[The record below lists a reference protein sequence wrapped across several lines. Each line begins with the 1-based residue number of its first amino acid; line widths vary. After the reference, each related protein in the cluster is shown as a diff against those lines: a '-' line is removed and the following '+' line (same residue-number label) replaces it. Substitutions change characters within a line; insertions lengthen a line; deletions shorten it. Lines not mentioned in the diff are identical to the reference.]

1 MPQFPRMTREQLEVA
16 VREGIPFKV
25 NMADG
30 KEYTVKSPFN
40 IAFDKNTVVVIDEE
54 GLAHVLPMLT
64 MTGISYL
71 KKAA

>member
-1 MPQFPRMTREQLEVA
+1 MA
-16 VREGIPFKV
+16 VQDGIPLRI

-30 KEYTVKSPFN
+30 KEYTVTDRLN
-40 IAFDKNTVVVIDEE
+40 IAVGPTQVVVIDEQ

-71 KKAA
+71 RQSRS